1 MYNIKIYTQIKVLAI
16 LVSFSIA
23 NAQNNPEDDF
33 KLANNLFRD
42 AGDYATA
49 SKLFGEFILNYPNSP
64 QIDKARLLL
73 ARSFAKNDRCELA
86 ENAFEDFFTRHP
98 EHLEAANARLE
109 RAVCLSNRG
118 LFIKAAETYRE
129 IQTRYSSSNF
139 ASESLLNAAK
149 NYVKAS
155 KTEEAISVLENLL
168 DLYVG
173 TDSAEEGRF
182 QLTVL
187 LIDAQRSE
195 EAQNLLD
202 ELINSKD
209 PKQKFLPSALLLS
222 GRMELVQNTPET
234 ANNKFAKLHTLFSGS
249 PQSDSAYFEFAN
261 YLYKNELFP
270 QAGDSFAIATKKI
283 NTESIRTRALLRL
296 ADSRRKS
303 TRGVDALKHYEE
315 LLSTIQ
321 PAHPDYLPARLGQ
334 AIALGETG
342 SFSSAVSLFR
352 GIITVEQQ
360 PESLIALRELGDL
373 FQRRGNLKQAVRW
386 YEQYDNKTH
395 GKDQTTKLAI
405 AKLYAALGDL
415 EKSISVYRKMSS
427 YEAQFELAKVLE
439 VNNKPRDALREYT
452 ALIENNPESP
462 FTNHAKKRIHFLRKF
477 VVLDPQELNRLL
489 QQSWVDELNGKS
501 RQNVQFDVAH
511 AFYKHHDFINATR
524 SFEHFAAAYPTNSR
538 GYEAQFFL
546 AESLTKLARQRAVEN
561 ITTQS
566 DSLLNL
572 ALQEFRVLARENSNQ
587 WSTKAQLRLI
597 ELQIGENPDSLQLS
611 KKEQSLKSF
620 LDNPNSKNSSAFER
634 GLLLLAQTQGTL
646 GERAEIYIDSAF
658 SNYKELRQLFP
669 NSRYQPEALFG
680 IGQCLSMRGD
690 INAAMDTLSNF
701 LHLFPENKK
710 TPTVLFELAQ
720 LLRIQNQKD
729 EAVKILQELQWGY
742 PFFIHRHYAMEQL
755 GDIYIETKEY
765 GAAAE
770 VYESLSRSHMLTDS
784 KRERDILKKLGRTQH
799 LQGNYL
805 AAQRTYYS
813 ALEKSQESTGND
825 SITFEL
831 GIILLQLGNK
841 NQAINKFLDIGEQFP
856 NSSLAREGLAR
867 AGHISFAMNDYPK
880 SVDLYG
886 SLITKYGNPDSL
898 VYGQYAI
905 ALFRTEDFDAGNK
918 IAKSFKKRF
927 DGSWGPRFDLEVA
940 NHYRRIKQY
949 VKALESYKNLAQT
962 DSPLSSEAAYNSAML
977 LWDRNKNDPSEEGLA
992 QAIEGLN
999 RFVKT
1004 YPESVHLSVVF
1015 FHIANHH
1022 YSLRNY
1028 LQAAGA
1034 YKRVINDAKT
1044 RSLLRE
1050 EAIWLLLKS
1059 YSAAHEY
1066 EAAHQVANQILKN
1079 FPNHSNLAD
1088 IRLELGVIL
1097 KEKGRYR
1104 EAIRHFSLLIDH
1116 KLLLPNG
1123 ASEARFYIGES
1134 FQNLGEYRQAIE
1146 AYYKVS
1152 YHGADGSAQWITS
1165 ADFQRAKCHESL
1177 SEFTT
1182 AIAIYNRVIQR
1193 EGGST
1198 PQGEMANEKV
1208 QILRHRLDKLNL
1220 EEL

>member
-1 MYNIKIYTQIKVLAI
+1 MYNIKIYTQIKFLAI

-86 ENAFEDFFTRHP
+86 ENAFEVFFTQHP

-109 RAVCLSNRG
+109 RAVCLSNRR
-118 LFIKAAETYRE
+118 LFVKAAETYRE

-149 NYVKAS
+149 NYVKAN
-155 KTEEAISVLENLL
+155 KIEEAISVLENLL

-187 LIDAQRSE
+187 LIDAQRIE
-195 EAQNLLD
+195 EARNLLD
-202 ELINSKD
+202 QLINSKN
-209 PKQKFLPSALLLS
+209 PKQKFLPSALLIS
-222 GRMELVQNTPET
+222 GRMELGQNMPEI
-234 ANNKFAKLHTLFSGS
+234 ASKKFAKLHNLFSSS
-249 PQSDSAYFEFAN
+249 PQSDSAYFELAN
-261 YLYKNELFP
+261 YLYKNELFVR
-270 QAGDSFAIATKKI
+270 AGDSFAIATKKI
-283 NTESIRTRALLRL
+283 NTESIRTRALLGL

-303 TRGVDALKHYEE
+303 KRSVEALKHYKE
-315 LLSTIQ
+315 LLSKIQ
-321 PAHPDYLPARLGQ
+321 LEHPDYLPALLGQ

-342 SFSSAVSLFR
+342 SFSSAVSVFR
-352 GIITVEQQ
+352 TIITADQQ
-360 PESLIALRELGDL
+360 PESLVALRELGDL
-373 FQRRGNLKQAVRW
+373 FQRRGDLKQAVRW
-386 YEQYDNKTH
+386 YERYDNKTNR
-395 GKDQTTKLAI
+395 KDQTTRLAI

-415 EKSISVYRKMSS
+415 EKSISIYREMSS
-427 YEAQFELAKVLE
+427 YEARFGLAKALE
-439 VNNKPRDALREYT
+439 VNDKPRDALREYT
-452 ALIENNPESP
+452 ALVENNPDSP
-462 FTNHAKKRIHFLRKF
+462 FTSDAKKRIHFLRKF
-477 VVLDPQELNRLL
+477 VVLDPQGLKQFL
-489 QQSWVDELNGKS
+489 QQNWVDELNGKS

-538 GYEAQFFL
+538 GNEAQFFL
-546 AESLTKLARQRAVEN
+546 AESLTKLARQRAFEN
-561 ITTQS
+561 SKTKS

-572 ALQEFRVLARENSNQ
+572 ALQEFRVLARENSNL

-611 KKEQSLKSF
+611 QKEKSLKTF
-620 LDNPNSKNSSAFER
+620 LDKNKSKNSPAFER

-646 GERAEIYIDSAF
+646 GESAEIYIDSAY
-658 SNYKELRQLFP
+658 SNYNELRQLFP
-669 NSRYQPEALFG
+669 NSRYQPEILFG
-680 IGQCLSMRGD
+680 IGQCLSMLGD
-690 INAAMDTLSNF
+690 TNAAMDTLSKF
-701 LHLFPENKK
+701 LHLFPKNKK

-720 LLRIQNQKD
+720 LLRIQNRQD
-729 EAVKILQELQWGY
+729 EAVEILQELQWVY
-742 PFFIHRHYAMEQL
+742 PSFIHRHHVMEQL
-755 GDIYIETKEY
+755 GDVYIETKEY
-765 GAAAE
+765 SAATE
-770 VYESLSRSHMLTDS
+770 VYGSLSRSNMFTDS
-784 KRERDILKKLGRTQH
+784 KRERDILKKLARAHH

-805 AAQRTYYS
+805 AAQRTYYL
-813 ALEKSQESTGND
+813 ALGKSQESTGND
-825 SITFEL
+825 SIAFEL
-831 GIILLQLGNK
+831 GILLLKLGNE
-841 NQAINKFLDIGEQFP
+841 NQAINEFLDIGEQFP

-867 AGHISFAMNDYPK
+867 AGHISFAMNDYQK
-880 SVDLYG
+880 SVDLYNL
-886 SLITKYGNPDSL
+886 LIAKYGNPDSL

-905 ALFRTEDFDAGNK
+905 ALFRTDDFDAGNK
-918 IAKSFKKRF
+918 IAKSFKTRF
-927 DGSWGPRFDLEVA
+927 DGSWGPRFDLETA
-940 NHYRRIKQY
+940 NYYRRSKQY
-949 VKALESYKNLAQT
+949 AKALESYKKIAQT
-962 DSPLSSEAAYNSAML
+962 DSPLNSEAAYNSAML
-977 LWDRNKNDPSEEGLA
+977 LWDRNKIDPSKEGLA

-1004 YPESVHLSVVF
+1004 YPQSVHLSVAF

-1034 YKRVINDAKT
+1034 YKRVINNAKT
-1044 RSLLRE
+1044 SRPLKE

-1066 EAAHQVANQILKN
+1066 ETAHQVANQILKD

-1088 IRLELGVIL
+1088 VRLELGVIL
-1097 KEKGRYR
+1097 KEKGQYR

-1177 SEFTT
+1177 SEFKT

-1198 PQGEMANEKV
+1198 PQGEMANEQI
-1208 QILRHRLDKLNL
+1208 QILRRHLDKLN
-1220 EEL
+1220 